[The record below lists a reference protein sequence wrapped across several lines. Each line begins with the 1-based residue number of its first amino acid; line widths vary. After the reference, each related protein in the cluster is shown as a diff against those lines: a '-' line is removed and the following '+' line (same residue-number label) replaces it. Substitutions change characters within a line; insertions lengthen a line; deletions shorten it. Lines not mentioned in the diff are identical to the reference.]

1 VADLHIEVGKLM
13 VAIPAGA
20 RPDIVMQNGNYA
32 KSNICANRSGGLCA
46 GLIGGISLQNRTNGL
61 TYGVQAKTW
70 W

>member
-1 VADLHIEVGKLM
+1 
-13 VAIPAGA
+13 
-20 RPDIVMQNGNYA
+20 MQNGNYA
-32 KSNICANRSGGLCA
+32 KSNIYANWSDGLRA